1 MTTIAAFD
9 LDGTL
14 SRRDTVLPFL
24 ARVAGPGAVAAALAR
39 DWRGLWRM
47 RAGGDHRDAAKV
59 ALLARLLSG
68 RPLADLRTAGARYAD
83 ELVTRGRLRGDVLG
97 RLEWHRDRGD
107 DVVLVTAA
115 LDLYASPLARLLGVD
130 VSATRLHVDAGGR
143 CTGALDGAN
152 CRGEEKARRLRER
165 LTGVDAPTVWAYGN
179 SAEDRPML
187 AMADVA
193 VWVDRRP
200 IPAVPA
206 PPD

>member
-24 ARVAGPGAVAAALAR
+24 AQVTGRTAVAAALAR

-47 RAGGDHRDAAKV
+47 RLGGDHRDAAKT
-59 ALLARLLSG
+59 ALLARLLAG
-68 RPLADLRTAGARYAD
+68 RPHCELTSAGVAYAERLVAGGLRD
-83 ELVTRGRLRGDVLG
+83 DVLG
-97 RLEWHRDRGD
+97 RLRWHRDRGD
-107 DVVLVTAA
+107 DVVVVTAA
-115 LDLYASPLARLLGVD
+115 LDVYAAPLARLLGVD
-130 VSATRLHVDAGGR
+130 VTATRLHVDGEGR

-152 CRGEEKARRLRER
+152 CRGEEKVRRLRER
-165 LTGVDAPTVWAYGN
+165 MAGGDSARVWAYGN

-187 AMADVA
+187 SMADVA

-200 IPAVPA
+200 IPPVPA
-206 PPD
+206 SSG